1 MLDSPSEKTVAQLK
15 QTLSYCYHNYLIY
28 QDRFRSVG
36 VGQRELDCENP
47 LDILSKL
54 VPLETAEYEM
64 LANEAISKIENIV
77 DIETSSGTTNR
88 PKRRFISVEDELL
101 EQDLISKM
109 FNICGISKLD
119 RVACLD
125 IDPLNIMASF
135 VQVI

>member
-77 DIETSSGTTNR
+77 DIETSSGTTNK

-101 EQDLISKM
+101 EQDLILPIIRK
-109 FNICGISKLD
+109 
-119 RVACLD
+119 
-125 IDPLNIMASF
+125 
-135 VQVI
+135 Q